1 MPKVEEGNISE
12 ETGRHYEL
20 LAHKVIENLAKNN
33 IEAEYAINRQEAL
46 AMVIEAIP
54 PEATIGIGDS
64 VTLHQIGLFDWLKQ
78 GQHQVFNPFLRAED
92 GDPLHQEKKIFDL
105 MRKAMLSDVFLASA
119 NAVTLDGKLVNV
131 DGRGNRAAA
140 ILFGP
145 KKTILIVGVNKIVKD
160 VNQALMRIKLVAAPI
175 NNTRHLIKHGDHFL
189 EMGIDLKN
197 LPCLVTGSCISN
209 EPWENCKN
217 PSRSCHKI
225 TIIDGQVKEVVT
237 PEEAGISVILVGENL
252 GY

>member
-1 MPKVEEGNISE
+1 MPKGEEGNISE

-20 LAHKVIENLAKNN
+20 LAHKVIENLARNN

-46 AMVIEAIP
+46 ARVIEAIP

-64 VTLHQIGLFDWLKQ
+64 VTLHQIGLFEWLKQ
-78 GQHQVFNPFLRAED
+78 GHHQIFNPFLRPEE
-92 GDPLHQEKKIFDL
+92 GDPLYQERTIFDL

-131 DGRGNRAAA
+131 DGRGNRVAA

-145 KKTILIVGVNKIVKD
+145 KKTILVVGVNKIVKD

-175 NNTRHLIKHGDHFL
+175 NNTRHLAKHGEHFL
-189 EMGIDLKN
+189 SMGLDLKK
-197 LPCLVTGSCISN
+197 LPCVATGACAVS
-209 EPWENCKN
+209 EAWDNCKN
-217 PSRSCHKI
+217 PARSCHKI
-225 TIIDGQVKEVVT
+225 TIIDGQVKEVIT
-237 PEEAGISVILVGENL
+237 PEEEGISVILVGENL